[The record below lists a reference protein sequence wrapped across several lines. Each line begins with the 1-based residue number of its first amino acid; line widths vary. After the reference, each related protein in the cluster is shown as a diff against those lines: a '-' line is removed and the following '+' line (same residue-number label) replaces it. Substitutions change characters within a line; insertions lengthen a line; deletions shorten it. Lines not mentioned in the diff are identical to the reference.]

1 MDIYAQIVPLAQI
14 RALEQLSE
22 FAKVAAVDSR
32 SKTVQKDEFF
42 KVTEMAEIVANPL
55 KRLVELVGIEPTT
68 SSLRT
73 MRSPS

>member
-1 MDIYAQIVPLAQI
+1 MPLPFALLAQIVPLAQR

-22 FAKVAAVDSR
+22 F
-32 SKTVQKDEFF
+32 SKSHGLSLLK
-42 KVTEMAEIVANPL
+42 EMTAIVANPL
-55 KRLVELVGIEPTT
+55 RRLVELVGIEPTT